1 MDFISGLIYGITQG
15 LTEFLPISSSGH
27 LAILPFVLKIKDP
40 GVLFDLSMHA
50 GTALSVI
57 VYFKGRIKAL
67 LQTPKNALTYNLT
80 IATISTFVL
89 ALSLEGVAS
98 RYGRNLFLIAFHLF
112 FFGILMW
119 VADAFSKSSRQT
131 PTQTF
136 SLKGAII
143 IGLSQALAIFP
154 GVSRSGI
161 TLTSARFIGV
171 SRTEACEFSFLLS
184 LPVVIAG
191 LFFKLPDF
199 FESSLN
205 FDLWTCLFGV
215 LTSFSVGLLAIH
227 FFFHSI
233 KKWGLLPFAV
243 YRIGL
248 ALGLYYFSQ

>member
-1 MDFISGLIYGITQG
+1 MDLISGLIYGITQG

-57 VYFKGRIKAL
+57 VYFKNRIKTL
-67 LQTPKNALTYNLT
+67 LRTPKNPLVYNLT
-80 IATISTFVL
+80 VATISTFIL
-89 ALSLEGVAS
+89 AFLIEGVAS
-98 RYGRNLFLIAFHLF
+98 HYGRNPFLIAFNLF

-119 VADAFSKSSRQT
+119 MADAISKPSH
-131 PTQTF
+131 QTF

-161 TLTSARFIGV
+161 TLTAARSMGI
-171 SRTEACEFSFLLS
+171 SRTEATQFSFLLS

-205 FDLWTCLFGV
+205 FDPWICLFGV
-215 LTSFSVGLLAIH
+215 ITSFSVGLFAIH

-233 KKWGLLPFAV
+233 KKWGLAPFAI
-243 YRIGL
+243 YRISL
-248 ALGLYYFSQ
+248 ALGLCYFSIK